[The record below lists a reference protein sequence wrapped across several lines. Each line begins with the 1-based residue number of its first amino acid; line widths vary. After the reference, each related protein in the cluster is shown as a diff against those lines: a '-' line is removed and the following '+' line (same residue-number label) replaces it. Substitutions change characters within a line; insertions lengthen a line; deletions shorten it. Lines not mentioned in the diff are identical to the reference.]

1 MPFIFN
7 RFSGLLL
14 IFFVHGLV
22 YSILLLR
29 KGIKNERSSDKWL
42 SFFLLIS
49 ILYICPWM
57 LGFAGWYN
65 GQLCMNCRNFLF
77 YMPFHHTL
85 LMGPVIFF
93 YVQSLL
99 NPTFKFTKKHWLH
112 LLPGILFII
121 WNIVVAVT
129 DRVVLKRYFLMDG
142 ESDPD
147 FDIWYIAAGL
157 ISVLFYL
164 ILCLRYYNNYRK
176 FIVQELSFAD
186 NVSFKWVGNFLVACF
201 IYFLSSLVMGC
212 FNLVGININYA
223 DAWWY
228 YLLFAL
234 LFYYIAITGYS
245 NSIES
250 KVKFELDFLKYQMPL
265 QIAAPTIIVEDA
277 SYEVL
282 QEGSVLEKKVQEE
295 KASDNPAANN
305 QLMLQ
310 WKEKVFEAIV
320 TQKKYQNP
328 ELTLTDLAKHLS
340 TNPSL
345 LSKIINQN
353 FEMNFN
359 DFVNFYRV
367 EEVKQKLQDPANANL
382 TIMSIAYD
390 AGFNS
395 KATFNRAFKKLTGK
409 NPKEFIGGQ
418 AEE

>member
-7 RFSGLLL
+7 RYSGLLL

-22 YSILLLR
+22 YAILLFR
-29 KGIKNERSSDKWL
+29 KGIKNENSSDKWL
-42 SFFLLIS
+42 SFFLLLS

-65 GQLCMNCRNFLF
+65 GTICMECRNFLF

-85 LMGPVIFF
+85 LLGPVIFF

-99 NPTFKFTKKHWLH
+99 NPKFTFIKKYWLH
-112 LLPGILFII
+112 LLPGILFIV
-121 WNIVVAVT
+121 WNMVVAVT
-129 DRVVLKRYFLMDG
+129 DRIVLKKYFLMDG
-142 ESDPD
+142 QNDPD
-147 FDIWYIAAGL
+147 FQTWYVALGL
-157 ISVLFYL
+157 ISILFYL
-164 ILCLRYYNNYRK
+164 ILCIRYYNNYRR

-186 NVSFKWVGNFLVACF
+186 TVTFKWVRNFLIAFF
-201 IYFLSSLVMGC
+201 IYFLSSLILGVLE
-212 FNLVGININYA
+212 LVGTGLNYQ

-245 NSIES
+245 NSIEN

-265 QIAAPTIIVEDA
+265 QLAAPMQPTTEDI
-277 SYEVL
+277 SYEEISTTIETK
-282 QEGSVLEKKVQEE
+282 QESTISNEW
-295 KASDNPAANN
+295 KA
-305 QLMLQ
+305 
-310 WKEKVFEAIV
+310 KVFEAVV
-320 TQKKYQNP
+320 TNKQYKNP
-328 ELTLTDLAKHLS
+328 ELTLTDLAKGLK

-345 LSKIINQN
+345 LSKIINQS

-367 EEVKQKLQDPANANL
+367 EEVKKQLQDAANANL

-409 NPKEFIGGQ
+409 NPKEFVVGR

>member
-1 MPFIFN
+1 
-7 RFSGLLL
+7 

-277 SYEVL
+277 CYEVL

>member
-22 YSILLLR
+22 YAFLLLR
-29 KGIKNERSSDKWL
+29 KGIQHERSSDKWL
-42 SFFLLIS
+42 SLFLLLS

-65 GQLCMNCRNFLF
+65 GSYCLECRNFLF

-85 LMGPVIFF
+85 LIGPVIFF

-99 NPTFKFTKKHWLH
+99 NPTFQFTKKQWLH
-112 LLPGILFII
+112 LVPGLAFIL

-129 DRVVLKRYFLMDG
+129 DRVVLKQYFLMDG
-142 ESDPD
+142 QNDPD
-147 FDIWYIAAGL
+147 FQTWYIAAGL
-157 ISVLFYL
+157 VSILFYL

-186 NVSFKWVGNFLVACF
+186 TVTFKWVRNFLIAYF
-201 IYFLSSLVMGC
+201 IYFFSSLVLGLL
-212 FNLVGININYA
+212 NLLGEGLNYQEE
-223 DAWWY
+223 WWY

-245 NSIES
+245 NSIET
-250 KVKFELDFLKYQMPL
+250 KVKYELDFLKYQMPFQL
-265 QIAAPTIIVEDA
+265 AAPQTTTTEDIVYEDVTVVELPKEEQTTINSI
-277 SYEVL
+277 
-282 QEGSVLEKKVQEE
+282 
-295 KASDNPAANN
+295 
-305 QLMLQ
+305 
-310 WKEKVFEAIV
+310 WKEKVLDV
-320 TQKKYQNP
+320 VVHQKKYQNP
-328 ELTLTDLAKHLS
+328 ELTLTDLAKVLN
-340 TNPSL
+340 TNPSF
-345 LSKIINQN
+345 LSKVINQS

-359 DFVNFYRV
+359 DFINFYRV
-367 EEVKQKLQDPANANL
+367 EEVKQKLQDKANANL

-409 NPKEFIGGQ
+409 NPKEFMG
-418 AEE
+418 